1 MTHPKA
7 DFPISPEEIGEL
19 QDQSR
24 QVEHL
29 LASYFGIVDQ
39 APAGELRNA
48 IAQAQRTLD
57 SSRHALS
64 RLNNSREAV
73 QAELNHI
80 QEQSPMTDK
89 LIDPT
94 PWDNTA
100 YGRIDLTL
108 DQYQGDAGNTKAYPD
123 PGETLDLPI
132 YTALKLAGEAGEV
145 AEKVGKIMR
154 DGEGEPTDADI
165 TALRAEL
172 GDVLWYVAMMADDLG
187 LSLSDV
193 AAANLEKLASRKAR
207 GTIQGSGDNR

>member
-1 MTHPKA
+1 MTTTFNC
-7 DFPISPEEIGEL
+7 DE
-19 QDQSR
+19 
-24 QVEHL
+24 
-29 LASYFGIVDQ
+29 
-39 APAGELRNA
+39 
-48 IAQAQRTLD
+48 T
-57 SSRHALS
+57 
-64 RLNNSREAV
+64 
-73 QAELNHI
+73 
-80 QEQSPMTDK
+80 
-89 LIDPT
+89 
-94 PWDNTA
+94 
-100 YGRIDLTL
+100 TL
-108 DQYQGDAGNTKAYPD
+108 DQYQEWAGMTKAYPNPTD
-123 PGETLDLPI
+123 TLDLPI